1 MARAALLLAIHD
13 MGCVLGNTPTRLEPP
28 VTSLLITMRAI
39 GTVGFTVVTL
49 TSNIAK

>member
-1 MARAALLLAIHD
+1 M
-13 MGCVLGNTPTRLEPP
+13 
-28 VTSLLITMRAI
+28 SLLITIQAY